1 MAAESRKKDLQKIAA
16 RVMEDLGALLL
27 VMQEAAEQISSGRAL
42 EKIDDAGFHLYLAR
56 EDQKD
61 SQSRTEAVLCAMD
74 YGEYYR
80 IIEQAASENGLCL
93 EEEAR
98 LEVTLPEAEFGEDMV
113 TGGFENYKGLSV
125 EHHNECLEGLMVA
138 VCSLLKERGL
148 AVACVPDEDVIFYLP
163 LGRG

>member
-1 MAAESRKKDLQKIAA
+1 
-16 RVMEDLGALLL
+16 
-27 VMQEAAEQISSGRAL
+27 
-42 EKIDDAGFHLYLAR
+42 
-56 EDQKD
+56 
-61 SQSRTEAVLCAMD
+61 MD

-113 TGGFENYKGLSV
+113 TGGFDDYKGLSV
-125 EHHNECLEGLMVA
+125 EHHNECLEELMVA

>member
-16 RVMEDLGALLL
+16 RVMEDLSIL
-27 VMQEAAEQISSGRAL
+27 VMVMQGAAEQISSGRAL
-42 EKIDDAGFHLYLAR
+42 ENIDDAGFHLYLAR
-56 EDQKD
+56 EDRKD

-93 EEEAR
+93 DEEAR

-113 TGGFENYKGLSV
+113 TGGFENYKGISV
-125 EHHNECLEGLMVA
+125 EHQNECLEELMVA